1 MSLHRPLRHRF
12 AADVEALPL
21 ARILVRHWL
30 ADGDIRPEAAED
42 VLFAGN
48 ELCTHAVQACPGGW
62 CQLEGW
68 EDDEGVRLEV
78 SGQPSPTAKGEPIV
92 HLVPGTPALELLERL
107 CEKVEVVGE
116 GGVLARCWCRRTPRG
131 SGVSPS

>member
-1 MSLHRPLRHRF
+1 MHRPLKHRF

-30 ADGDIRPEAAED
+30 ADGDMGPEVADD
-42 VLFAGN
+42 VLFAAN

-78 SGQPSPTAKGEPIV
+78 SGHPSPAPTGDRKL
-92 HLVPGTPALELLERL
+92 HLAPGSAALELLQRL
-107 CEKVEVVGE
+107 CEDVEVDAGD
-116 GGVLARCWCRRTPRG
+116 GVLARCSCRRTAH
-131 SGVSPS
+131 SGVAAS

>member
-1 MSLHRPLRHRF
+1 MSLHRPFKHRF

-30 ADGDIRPEAAED
+30 ADGDMSPQAAED
-42 VLFAGN
+42 VLFAAN

-68 EDDEGVRLEV
+68 EDDDGVRLEV
-78 SGQPSPTAKGEPIV
+78 SGQPSPGARRDRIV
-92 HLVPGTPALELLERL
+92 HLAPGSPALALLERL
-107 CEKVEVVGE
+107 CDKVEVDGAN
-116 GGVLARCWCRRTPRG
+116 GALASCSCRRSSAS
-131 SGVSPS
+131 SGVAAS

>member
-1 MSLHRPLRHRF
+1 MSLHLPLKHRF

-30 ADGDIRPEAAED
+30 ADGDMGPDDAED
-42 VLFAGN
+42 VLFAAN

-78 SGQPSPTAKGEPIV
+78 TGQPSATARGERIV
-92 HLVPGTPALELLERL
+92 HLAPGSPALELLERL
-107 CEKVEVVGE
+107 CEKVEVDG
-116 GGVLARCWCRRTPRG
+116 GDGVLARCSCRRSAK
-131 SGVSPS
+131 SGVSAS

>member
-1 MSLHRPLRHRF
+1 MSLHRPLKHRF

-30 ADGDIRPEAAED
+30 ADGDMRPEVAED
-42 VLFAGN
+42 VLFAAN

-68 EDDEGVRLEV
+68 EDDDGVRLEV
-78 SGQPSPTAKGEPIV
+78 SGQASPTARPERVV
-92 HLVPGTPALELLERL
+92 HLAPGSPALALLERL
-107 CEKVEVVGE
+107 CDKVQVDGDN
-116 GGVLARCWCRRTPRG
+116 GVLASCSCRRSPAS
-131 SGVSPS
+131 SGVAAS